1 MTIRQILMK
10 LERKLLTKI
19 IVISILLL
27 QNLISH
33 YQKDLLQ
40 DQNKQIQQAKVMLLI
55 LQKKKDIDNNLSG
68 FNKRINSNKTI
79 HVLVEDELNELSEK
93 AKLLTKDYSFFLGKN
108 YFTSNDVSQNTF
120 VY

>member
-40 DQNKQIQQAKVMLLI
+40 DQNKQI
-55 LQKKKDIDNNLSG
+55 
-68 FNKRINSNKTI
+68 
-79 HVLVEDELNELSEK
+79 
-93 AKLLTKDYSFFLGKN
+93 
-108 YFTSNDVSQNTF
+108 
-120 VY
+120 